1 MPRKGDKQPP
11 KQVGNLGDPQ
21 GMAVMLDKFLEWMQ
35 VTNYSPRTVEN
46 RQLYLS
52 YFIIWAEERGLT
64 RPTEITKPI
73 LERYQR
79 FLYHHRKTDGNP
91 LSFRSQSSRLVP
103 VRAWFKWLARNN
115 HILYNP
121 ASELELP
128 RLERRLPKH
137 VLTIRESETVLAVPN
152 ITDPLGIRDRA
163 ILETLYSTGI
173 RRMEVV
179 GLKIY
184 DLDTDRGTIMVRQGK
199 GKKDRMVPIGK
210 RAISWI
216 QKYLSEVRPRL
227 IVDPSDVT
235 LFLTHLGEG
244 FTVNRLTQ
252 MVRQYVD
259 AADIGKRGSCH
270 LFRHTMATLMLENGA
285 DIRFIQAMLGHAK
298 LETTQIYT
306 QVSIRKLK
314 EIHEA
319 THPAKMN
326 REEIDALP
334 EDPPPPSDPTQS
346 PETAENP
353 TSPAPPETAE
363 NPSQDETPSS
373 DELPIDPD
381 DNDTPGSSPAVAR

>member
-21 GMAVMLDKFLEWMQ
+21 GMAVFNEKFLEWMR
-35 VTNYSPRTVEN
+35 VKNYSERTVEN
-46 RQLYLS
+46 RQLYLN
-52 YFIIWAEERGLT
+52 YFIQWAEDRGLT
-64 RPTEITKPI
+64 RPSEITKPI

-79 FLYHHRKTDGNP
+79 FLYHYRKADGNP

-103 VRAWFKWLARNN
+103 VRAWFKWLTKNN

-152 ITDPLGIRDRA
+152 IADPLGLRDRA

-179 GLKIY
+179 NLKLY
-184 DLDTDRGTIMVRQGK
+184 DMDVDRGTLMVRQGK

-210 RAISWI
+210 RAIDWI
-216 QKYLSEVRPRL
+216 NKYIVEVRPRL
-227 IVDPSDVT
+227 IIDPNDVT
-235 LFLTHLGEG
+235 LFLTHLGEA
-244 FTVNRLTQ
+244 FTTNRLTQ
-252 MVRQYVD
+252 LVREYID

-334 EDPPPPSDPTQS
+334 DDP
-346 PETAENP
+346 AK
-353 TSPAPPETAE
+353 
-363 NPSQDETPSS
+363 PSS
-373 DELPIDPD
+373 DHPETPD
-381 DNDTPGSSPAVAR
+381 NPSSGDAPKDGDDDDAAGAAPAVPR

>member
-21 GMAVMLDKFLEWMQ
+21 GMAVMLEKFLEWMR
-35 VTNYSPRTVEN
+35 VKNYSERTVEN
-46 RQLYLS
+46 RHLYLN
-52 YFIIWAEERGLT
+52 YFIQWAEDRGLT

-79 FLYHHRKTDGNP
+79 FLYHYRKADGQS

-103 VRAWFKWLARNN
+103 VRAWFKWLTRNN

-152 ITDPLGIRDRA
+152 VTDPLGLRDRA

-179 GLKIY
+179 NLKLY
-184 DLDTDRGTIMVRQGK
+184 DMDVDRGTLMVRQGK

-210 RAISWI
+210 RAIDWI
-216 QKYLSEVRPRL
+216 NKYITEVRPRL
-227 IVDPSDVT
+227 IVDPNDVT
-235 LFLTHLGEG
+235 LFLTHLGEA
-244 FTVNRLTQ
+244 FTTNRLTQ
-252 MVRQYVD
+252 LVREYID

-334 EDPPPPSDPTQS
+334 DDPPKPTDPSG
-346 PETAENP
+346 NP
-353 TSPAPPETAE
+353 STPE
-363 NPSQDETPSS
+363 NPSSSTDETKS
-373 DELPIDPD
+373 DDD
-381 DNDTPGSSPAVAR
+381 DNDAPGGVPAVPR

>member
-11 KQVGNLGDPQ
+11 KQVGNLGDPH
-21 GMAVMLDKFLEWMQ
+21 GMAVMLEKFLEWMQ

-46 RQLYLS
+46 RKLYLS

-353 TSPAPPETAE
+353 TPPAPPSTPE

-373 DELPIDPD
+373 DELSIDPD
-381 DNDTPGSSPAVAR
+381 DNDAPGSAPSVPR

>member
-1 MPRKGDKQPP
+1 LAPSEKHFTHGETIMPRKGDKLPP
-11 KQVGNLGDPQ
+11 KQVGNPGDPQ
-21 GMAVMLDKFLEWMQ
+21 GMAVLLDKFLEWMR
-35 VTNYSPRTVEN
+35 VTNYSSQTVDN
-46 RQLYLS
+46 RKLYLS

-64 RPTEITKPI
+64 RPNEITKPI

-79 FLYHHRKTDGNP
+79 FLYHYRKADGNP

-103 VRAWFKWLARNN
+103 VRAWFKWLTKNN

-137 VLTIRESETVLAVPN
+137 VLTIRESEAVLAVPN
-152 ITDPLGIRDRA
+152 VTDSLGLRDRA

-179 GLKIY
+179 NLKLY
-184 DLDTDRGTIMVRQGK
+184 DMDVDRGTLMVRQGK

-210 RAISWI
+210 RAIGWI
-216 QKYLSEVRPRL
+216 EKYITEVRPRL
-227 IVDPSDVT
+227 IVDPNDVT

-244 FTVNRLTQ
+244 FTTNRLTQ
-252 MVRQYVD
+252 MVREYVD

-285 DIRFIQAMLGHAK
+285 DVRFIQAMLGHAK

-334 EDPPPPSDPTQS
+334 EDPAKPTSDR
-346 PETAENP
+346 PETPDN
-353 TSPAPPETAE
+353 
-363 NPSQDETPSS
+363 PSS
-373 DELPIDPD
+373 DD
-381 DNDTPGSSPAVAR
+381 DDDTGAAPAVPR